1 MTTRRIATCCAVGLS
16 LGNAE
21 ANRKQE
27 PRVEGMRPSANEAG
41 RRHNGNTLDQL
52 SVKEAEE

>member
-1 MTTRRIATCCAVGLS
+1 MTTRRTATCCGVGLS

-27 PRVEGMRPSANEAG
+27 LRVEGMRSPGNEA
-41 RRHNGNTLDQL
+41 RSRHNGNTFDQM